1 MTGGY
6 LFHRRLADLA
16 PVHDARITFVSIPQR
31 RFPLP
36 ILDAS
41 AALRRAR
48 RLRPNVL
55 VVDSIVAAY
64 VAPFL
69 GAAALPVVAMLHQ
82 PPGGIDQ
89 PWPRALPLR
98 WLDRLAYR
106 QMRLLLVASQSLAD
120 ALPPSPVPVRV
131 IPPGR
136 DPSANPEP
144 AGDLRC
150 GRRAAILCVANW
162 LPNKGIAELL
172 DALATL
178 PPDAATLHLAGDTSV
193 DPQYSR
199 RLAQRLAQP
208 DLAGRVV
215 VHGRLPP
222 SRVAGLYQAADL
234 FAMPSFH
241 ETYGTAWGEA
251 MASGLPIVGW
261 RAGNLPHLADH
272 EREALLVE
280 PGDVGGLGQALGRL
294 IDDEPMRRALGANAR
309 QRAATRPTW
318 NQTADAFFDA
328 LRDVASDELR
338 RRSQTARA

>member
-16 PVHDARITFVSIPQR
+16 PTHDARITFVSIPQR

-36 ILDAS
+36 ILSAP

-48 RLRPNVL
+48 RLQPHVV

-69 GAAALPVVAMLHQ
+69 GAVALPAVAMLHQ
-82 PPGGIDQ
+82 PAGGIDQ
-89 PWPRALPLR
+89 RWPGAQPLR
-98 WLDRLAYR
+98 WLDRVAYR

-120 ALPPSPVPVRV
+120 ALAPSPIPLRV

-136 DPSANPEP
+136 DPSPNPQP

-178 PPDAATLHLAGDTSV
+178 PPDAATLHLAGDTTV
-193 DPQYSR
+193 DPRYSA
-199 RLAQRLAQP
+199 RLEQRLAQP

-222 SRVAGLYQAADL
+222 PRVAGLYQAADL
-234 FAMPSFH
+234 FCMPSFH
-241 ETYGTAWGEA
+241 ETYGTVWGEA
-251 MASGLPIVGW
+251 MAAGLPIVGW

-272 EREALLVE
+272 GREALLVE
-280 PGDVGGLGQALGRL
+280 PGDVDALGHALGRL
-294 IDDEPMRRALGANAR
+294 IDDQPLRRALGATAR
-309 QRAATRPTW
+309 RRAGTRPTW
-318 NQTADAFFDA
+318 DQTAAAFFDA
-328 LRDVASDELR
+328 LRDVASDEFR
-338 RRSQTARA
+338 RRTETARA